1 MKKESVFRRLLA
13 FAVVVAMLAA
23 MALPAMAA
31 QSGVTFK
38 KVDKLPEKY
47 ILPKKKNPQKSN
59 WV

>member
-1 MKKESVFRRLLA
+1 MLKVEAVCGRLKDSA
-13 FAVVVAMLAA
+13 
-23 MALPAMAA
+23 
-31 QSGVTFK
+31 TFK